1 MALICQKCGCEIDGK
16 SPICMNCG
24 ATIPDE
30 QISQETK
37 ERLKADEH
45 DTHIAS
51 NGSSTRAL
59 GATLIILG
67 ILADVISM
75 FMIFS
80 SDFESFG
87 VITIGG
93 TICFL
98 IGLLLF
104 SNG

>member
-1 MALICQKCGCEIDGK
+1 MPLICQKCGCEIDGK

-37 ERLKADEH
+37 EQLKADEH
-45 DTHIAS
+45 DTHVAS
-51 NGSSTRAL
+51 NASSTRAM
-59 GATLIILG
+59 GAILIILS
-67 ILADVISM
+67 LLTDVISM
-75 FMIFS
+75 FMVFS
-80 SDFESFG
+80 SGFESFG
-87 VITIGG
+87 VVAIGG